1 VQTVDRVVT
10 LMNILLTK
18 ESLNYELN
26 IAKVRDELLIEDH
39 LESFL
44 CRIFEPLIQSESPF
58 LHDVSKHEMFTL
70 IQRVFE
76 TDKIPEKP

>member
-1 VQTVDRVVT
+1 MDRVVS
-10 LMNILLTK
+10 LMNVLLTK
-18 ESLNYELN
+18 EALNYELN

-44 CRIFEPLIQSESPF
+44 CRIFEPLLQNELPF

-70 IQRVFE
+70 I
-76 TDKIPEKP
+76 